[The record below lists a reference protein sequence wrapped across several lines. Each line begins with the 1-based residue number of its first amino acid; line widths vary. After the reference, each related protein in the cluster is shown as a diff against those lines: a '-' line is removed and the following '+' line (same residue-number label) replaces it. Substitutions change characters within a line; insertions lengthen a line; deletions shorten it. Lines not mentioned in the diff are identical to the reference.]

1 MVAVDAASIG
11 ASAPRGRRD
20 ARDSRPEAMHERT
33 RTMSYPQ
40 QPTQPDA
47 DGRPAAS
54 PDAPQP
60 SPKRIGTGMLAA
72 CVLAAGLVGGGVGAG
87 AVSLANGAG
96 SGDSTVS
103 AAQEG
108 ERDGE
113 GPGPDGTDQHEDD
126 GQGGQDGDAAQG
138 PDGAEPGAVTK
149 AAASV
154 VTISALSRS
163 GSGSGSGVVL
173 DEEGHILTNNHVVTM
188 GGKTSDAELTVQA
201 SDGTVYAA
209 QIVGTDPK
217 SDLAVIKV
225 DSSDL
230 EPIGI
235 GKSGDVAI
243 GDQVIAIG
251 APLGLAGTVTDGIVS
266 TLNRTIAVASSE
278 VPDDTQQGS
287 PYEFQFPQQGGG
299 QQPQGSVFL
308 NVMQTDAA
316 INPGNSGGALV
327 DASGDLVGINVAIA
341 SAGGQGQGAES
352 GNIGVGFAI
361 PVDYAHRIAQEL
373 IADGEVEH
381 AFLGV
386 SVTPAVADVQG
397 GDRRTRTQF
406 SAGAEV
412 REVVSGSPAD
422 GAGLQRGDV
431 VTEVDGRPVKDSESL
446 TATVRQFAPGD
457 TAEVTVRRDG
467 EEQTMEV
474 TFAADDRQE

>member
-1 MVAVDAASIG
+1 MTQAAEQ
-11 ASAPRGRRD
+11 AS
-20 ARDSRPEAMHERT
+20 
-33 RTMSYPQ
+33 
-40 QPTQPDA
+40 
-47 DGRPAAS
+47 
-54 PDAPQP
+54 
-60 SPKRIGTGMLAA
+60 
-72 CVLAAGLVGGGVGAG
+72 
-87 AVSLANGAG
+87 
-96 SGDSTVS
+96 
-103 AAQEG
+103 
-108 ERDGE
+108 
-113 GPGPDGTDQHEDD
+113 
-126 GQGGQDGDAAQG
+126 
-138 PDGAEPGAVTK
+138 
-149 AAASV
+149 ASV
-154 VTISALSRS
+154 VTISAISRS

-188 GGKTSDAELTVQA
+188 GGKTADAELTVQA

-230 EPIGI
+230 KPIGI
-235 GKSGDVAI
+235 GKSGDVEI

-287 PYEFQFPQQGGG
+287 PYEFEFPQQGGG

-327 DASGDLVGINVAIA
+327 DADGDLVGINVAIA
-341 SAGGQGQGAES
+341 SAGGQGQGGEA

-361 PVDYAHRIAQEL
+361 PVDYAHRIAEEL

-386 SVTPAVADVQG
+386 SVTPAAADVQG

-406 SAGAEV
+406 SSGAEV

-422 GAGLQRGDV
+422 EAGLRRGDV
-431 VTEVDGRPVKDSESL
+431 VTAVDGRPVKDSESL

-457 TAEVTVRRDG
+457 AAEVTVRRDG

-474 TFAADDRQE
+474 TFAANDEQG

>member
-1 MVAVDAASIG
+1 
-11 ASAPRGRRD
+11 
-20 ARDSRPEAMHERT
+20 
-33 RTMSYPQ
+33 MSYPQ
-40 QPTQPDA
+40 QPTPTDA
-47 DGRPAAS
+47 HGRPPAS
-54 PDAPQP
+54 PGAPQR
-60 SPKRIGTGMLAA
+60 SPKGVGTGMLAA

-87 AVSLANGAG
+87 AVALTDGAG
-96 SGDSTVS
+96 PDVAS
-103 AAQEG
+103 AAQ
-108 ERDGE
+108 DGE
-113 GPGPDGTDQHEDD
+113 GGTGQDTSERGQDD
-126 GQGGQDGDAAQG
+126 GDGNGADGRDGSPEGAAGTVTQA
-138 PDGAEPGAVTK
+138 AEEASD
-149 AAASV
+149 SV
-154 VTISALSRS
+154 VTISALSGS

-209 QIVGTDPK
+209 RIVGTDPK

-225 DSSDL
+225 ESSDL

-235 GKSGDVAI
+235 GRSADVAV

-299 QQPQGSVFL
+299 QRAQGSVFL

-327 DASGDLVGINVAIA
+327 DADGDLVGVNVAIA
-341 SAGGQGQGAES
+341 SAGGQGQGGES

-361 PVDYAHRIAQEL
+361 PVDYAHRIAEEL

-386 SVTPAVADVQG
+386 SVTPAEADIQG

-412 REVVSGSPAD
+412 REVVAGSPAD
-422 GAGLQRGDV
+422 EAGLQRGDV
-431 VTEVDGRPVKDSESL
+431 VTQVDGRPVQDSQSL

-457 TAEVTVRRDG
+457 AAEVTVRRDG

-474 TFAADDRQE
+474 TFAADAQQG